1 MLAGTERGR
10 RVHRNPDRSRRH
22 LAIMMRAVNK
32 EPADPQGWKGQLV
45 LREPVARR
53 QVFLAEFGQSSARG
67 GRGKRELRPELGV
80 EQRRLPIG
88 LDPPLLGCGLK
99 RRYGVGIVVKECKDG
114 IRRIRAVDLR
124 KQAPD

>member
-22 LAIMMRAVNK
+22 LPIVMRAVNK
-32 EPADPQGWKGQLV
+32 EPADPQRRKGQLV
-45 LREPVARR
+45 FREPVAIR
-53 QVFLAEFGQSSARG
+53 QAFLAEFGQRSARG
-67 GRGKRELRPELGV
+67 GRGKRELRPELRV
-80 EQRRLPIG
+80 RQTRLWIG

-99 RRYGVGIVVKECKDG
+99 RRYGVGIVAEERKDG

-124 KQAPD
+124 KQALD

>member
-10 RVHRNPDRSRRH
+10 RVYRDPDRSRRH
-22 LAIMMRAVNK
+22 LPIVMRAVNK
-32 EPADPQGWKGQLV
+32 EPADPQRRKGQLV
-45 LREPVARR
+45 FREPVAIR
-53 QVFLAEFGQSSARG
+53 QAFLAEFGQRSARG
-67 GRGKRELRPELGV
+67 GRGKRELRPELRV
-80 EQRRLPIG
+80 RQTRLWIG

-99 RRYGVGIVVKECKDG
+99 RRYGVGIVAEERKDG